1 MIKVCS
7 SGYVIVVVGKK
18 IITKKQIKRGQ
29 ALAAG
34 KDCEELKAEIAAK
47 LDAKGVTGYS
57 LEIVA
62 QGTVIGAQVVGRC
75 EMGSKE
81 ILYVRQPF

>member
-1 MIKVCS
+1 MRTLIIAS
-7 SGYVIVVVGKK
+7 SLCLLA
-18 IITKKQIKRGQ
+18 GQ

-47 LDAKGVTGYS
+47 RDAKGVTGYS

>member
-1 MIKVCS
+1 MRTLIIAS
-7 SGYVIVVVGKK
+7 SLSLLA
-18 IITKKQIKRGQ
+18 GQ

>member
-1 MIKVCS
+1 MRALIIAS
-7 SGYVIVVVGKK
+7 SLCLLA
-18 IITKKQIKRGQ
+18 GQ

-34 KDCEELKAEIAAK
+34 KDCEELKAEISAK

>member
-1 MIKVCS
+1 MRTLIIAS
-7 SGYVIVVVGKK
+7 SLCLLA
-18 IITKKQIKRGQ
+18 GQ

-81 ILYVRQPF
+81 ILYIRQLF

>member
-1 MIKVCS
+1 MRALIIAS
-7 SGYVIVVVGKK
+7 SLCLLA
-18 IITKKQIKRGQ
+18 GQ

>member
-1 MIKVCS
+1 MRTLIIAS
-7 SGYVIVVVGKK
+7 SLCLLA
-18 IITKKQIKRGQ
+18 GQ

-47 LDAKGVTGYS
+47 LDAKGVTGHS

>member
-1 MIKVCS
+1 MRTLIIAS
-7 SGYVIVVVGKK
+7 SLCLLA
-18 IITKKQIKRGQ
+18 GQ

-34 KDCEELKAEIAAK
+34 KDFEELKVEIAAK

-75 EMGSKE
+75 EMSSKE

>member
-1 MIKVCS
+1 MRTLIIAS
-7 SGYVIVVVGKK
+7 SLCLLA
-18 IITKKQIKRGQ
+18 GQ

-34 KDCEELKAEIAAK
+34 KDCEELKAEITAK

>member
-1 MIKVCS
+1 MRALIIAS
-7 SGYVIVVVGKK
+7 SLCLLA
-18 IITKKQIKRGQ
+18 GQ

-81 ILYVRQPF
+81 ILYIRQPF

>member
-1 MIKVCS
+1 MRALIIAS
-7 SGYVIVVVGKK
+7 SLCLLA
-18 IITKKQIKRGQ
+18 GQ

-62 QGTVIGAQVVGRC
+62 QGTVIGAQVVGHC

-81 ILYVRQPF
+81 ILYIRQPF

>member
-1 MIKVCS
+1 MRTLIIAS
-7 SGYVIVVVGKK
+7 SLCLLA
-18 IITKKQIKRGQ
+18 GQ

-81 ILYVRQPF
+81 ILYVHQPF

>member
-1 MIKVCS
+1 MRTLIIAS
-7 SGYVIVVVGKK
+7 SLCLLA
-18 IITKKQIKRGQ
+18 GQ

>member
-1 MIKVCS
+1 MRTLVIAS
-7 SGYVIVVVGKK
+7 SLCL
-18 IITKKQIKRGQ
+18 RAGQ

>member
-1 MIKVCS
+1 MRTLIIAS
-7 SGYVIVVVGKK
+7 SLCLLA
-18 IITKKQIKRGQ
+18 GQ

-62 QGTVIGAQVVGRC
+62 QGTVISAQVVGRC

>member
-1 MIKVCS
+1 MRTLIIAS
-7 SGYVIVVVGKK
+7 SLCLLA
-18 IITKKQIKRGQ
+18 GQ

-47 LDAKGVTGYS
+47 LDAKDVTGYS

>member
-1 MIKVCS
+1 MRTLIMAS
-7 SGYVIVVVGKK
+7 SLCLLAS
-18 IITKKQIKRGQ
+18 Q